1 MEQRGAA
8 LGSTEHASNTS
19 NAGDAGGEDSDSEL
33 QEVYV
38 QAYACQLFR
47 DDAAARAVDG
57 GAHLRPLASPQVSC
71 TI

>member
-1 MEQRGAA
+1 MGP
-8 LGSTEHASNTS
+8 TEHASNTS
-19 NAGDAGGEDSDSEL
+19 NAPGDAGGEDSDSEL

-47 DDAAARAVDG
+47 DDAAAGAVDG

-71 TI
+71 TVWCI